1 MDPARKSPARSQP
14 PCPDGDQRATTPTAA
29 AKTTHLNA
37 EIQYLHRVQAQLRA
51 LLEIGQASTANL
63 TLAELLRK
71 IMASATN
78 LLGASAAAVW
88 RLDEQ
93 GMLQRLSSEGL
104 SREYVESVANLEVG
118 AGVTGLVAL
127 SAHPLAVADVASD
140 SRLPRPLWE
149 QEGIRSFLAAPLL
162 RRGQPVGV
170 LSIYRRDVHEFTPA
184 EVALLV
190 SFSAHAATAIE
201 NAVLYARTGRAEA
214 AVSRHREL
222 LQNVIFH
229 AEDGILALDSEWRVL
244 LFSPGCERLTG
255 WREAEVVGR
264 VVFEVLQA
272 KLSNGSP
279 FNADTLAR
287 ALDNSDEE
295 APLWADAPG
304 HRRTT
309 PGPIRAAVAGRPEGP
324 GDVGTDVPYLEL
336 RIRARRGDERW
347 VGASLAE
354 VASRRRGT
362 PRIVLVLRD
371 ITVAKEMDELKS
383 SLIAT
388 VSHELRTPLT
398 SLRALS
404 ELLLE
409 HVLAPD
415 QSRELAGHIN
425 AEAVRLS
432 RLVDNILDVTRIEA
446 GGLTSEPQRLDVEA
460 VLREAIGVV
469 QGQLLEGGPQF
480 VLEPL
485 PPLPAVWADRDHL
498 GRVLDNLLGNALR
511 YVPAGASVRVTAQST
526 PNHTSCT
533 DGARGRGPK
542 LRRSQAPAVCP
553 AGPEFWPASGAALG
567 RQASLV
573 EDAGAVSAS
582 SRGPLV
588 EISVADE
595 GPGIAAEHLPH
606 IFDKFY
612 QVEGQ
617 QRQRRTGTG
626 LGLYIARNLVELMG
640 GTLRVESELGR
651 GATFRFTVPAAPDH
665 VQCQDGPVP
674 AARGSEA

>member
-1 MDPARKSPARSQP
+1 MDTARKPPAKSRSRH
-14 PCPDGDQRATTPTAA
+14 PDGAQRATTPTALS
-29 AKTTHLNA
+29 KTVLLNA
-37 EIQYLHRVQAQLRA
+37 EIQYLRRVQAQLRASQRVVRAQLRA

-88 RLDEQ
+88 RIDEQ
-93 GMLQRLSSEGL
+93 GTLQRLSSEGL
-104 SREYVESVANLEVG
+104 SRAYVESVANLEVG
-118 AGVTGLVAL
+118 EGVTGLVAL

-170 LSIYRRDVHEFTPA
+170 LSIYRRDVHEFAPA
-184 EVALLV
+184 EIALLV

-214 AVSRHREL
+214 AATRHREL

-255 WREAEVVGR
+255 WPEAEVMGR

-272 KLSNGSP
+272 NLSNGNP
-279 FNADTLAR
+279 LDADTLVR
-287 ALDNSDEE
+287 ALDISNEQ
-295 APLWADAPG
+295 APPWAD
-304 HRRTT
+304 
-309 PGPIRAAVAGRPEGP
+309 GRPEGP
-324 GDVGTDVPYLEL
+324 ADAGTDVPYLEM
-336 RIRARRGDERW
+336 RIRARHGDERW

-446 GGLTSEPQRLDVEA
+446 GGLTSEPQRLDLA
-460 VLREAIGVV
+460 ALLRESVAVV
-469 QGQLLEGGPQF
+469 RGQAREGGPHF
-480 VLEPL
+480 VLAPL
-485 PPLPAVWADRDHL
+485 PQLPPVWADRDHL

-511 YVPAGASVRVTAQST
+511 YVPAGADVRVRASLLE
-526 PNHTSCT
+526 T
-533 DGARGRGPK
+533 DGMP
-542 LRRSQAPAVCP
+542 L
-553 AGPEFWPASGAALG
+553 
-567 RQASLV
+567 
-573 EDAGAVSAS
+573 AS
-582 SRGPLV
+582 SGRPLV

-595 GPGIAAEHLPH
+595 GPGIAAEHLPR

-617 QRQRRTGTG
+617 QRLRRTGTG

-651 GATFRFTVPAAPDH
+651 GATFRFTVPVAPDH
-665 VQCQDGPVP
+665 VQRQDRPVLAADGP
-674 AARGSEA
+674 EA

>member
-1 MDPARKSPARSQP
+1 MDTARKSPARSQP
-14 PCPDGDQRATTPTAA
+14 RRSDDARRAAIPAAA
-29 AKTTHLNA
+29 AKTALLNA
-37 EIQYLHRVQAQLRA
+37 EIQYLRRVQAQLRASQRVVRAQLRA

-88 RLDEQ
+88 RIDEQ
-93 GMLQRLSSEGL
+93 GTLQRLSSEGL

-118 AGVTGLVAL
+118 EGVTGLVAL

-184 EVALLV
+184 EIALLV

-201 NAVLYARTGRAEA
+201 NALLYARTGRAEA
-214 AVSRHREL
+214 AASRQREL

-255 WREAEVVGR
+255 WQEAEVVGR
-264 VVFEVLQA
+264 VCFEVLRA

-279 FNADTLAR
+279 FNADTLAG
-287 ALDNSDEE
+287 ALDSPDEQ
-295 APLWADAPG
+295 AALRADE
-304 HRRTT
+304 
-309 PGPIRAAVAGRPEGP
+309 RPEGP
-324 GDVGTDVPYLEL
+324 ADAGTDVPYLEL
-336 RIRARRGDERW
+336 RIRARGGGERW

-362 PRIVLVLRD
+362 PRTVLVLRD

-446 GGLTSEPQRLDVEA
+446 GGVTSEPQRLDLAALLQEA
-460 VLREAIGVV
+460 VAVV
-469 QGQLLEGGPQF
+469 QGQVLDGGPDF
-480 VLEPL
+480 VLERL
-485 PPLPAVWADRDHL
+485 PQLPAIWADRDLL

-511 YVPAGASVRVTAQST
+511 YVPAGAGVRVQAALVE
-526 PNHTSCT
+526 T
-533 DGARGRGPK
+533 DGLSEPMEDMDSHAGANG
-542 LRRSQAPAVCP
+542 SSAVQD
-553 AGPEFWPASGAALG
+553 GAA
-567 RQASLV
+567 RP
-573 EDAGAVSAS
+573 S
-582 SRGPLV
+582 SGESFV
-588 EISVADE
+588 EISVADG
-595 GPGIAAEHLPH
+595 GPGIATEHLPH

-617 QRQRRTGTG
+617 QRHRRTGTG
-626 LGLYIARNLVELMG
+626 LGLYIARNLVDLMG
-640 GTLRVESELGR
+640 GTLRVESEPGR
-651 GATFRFTVPAAPDH
+651 GATFRFTVPVAPDH
-665 VQCQDGPVP
+665 VQRQDNPALAAHGPP
-674 AARGSEA
+674 A

>member
-1 MDPARKSPARSQP
+1 MDAVCKSPARSQP
-14 PCPDGDQRATTPTAA
+14 RSPGDGQRAVTAPA
-29 AKTTHLNA
+29 AFLNA
-37 EIQYLHRVQAQLRA
+37 EIQYLRRQQVQLRASQRVMRAQLRA

-63 TLAELLRK
+63 TLAELLHK

-93 GMLQRLSSEGL
+93 GTLQRLSSEGL
-104 SREYVESVANLEVG
+104 SSAYVQAVANLEVG
-118 AGVTGLVAL
+118 QGVTGLVAL
-127 SAHPLAVADVASD
+127 SAQPLAVPDVASD
-140 SRLPRPLWE
+140 SRVPRPLWE

-162 RRGQPVGV
+162 RHGQPVGV

-184 EVALLV
+184 EIALLV

-201 NAVLYARTGRAEA
+201 NALLYARTGRAEA
-214 AVSRHREL
+214 AASRHREL

-229 AEDGILALDSEWRVL
+229 AEDGILALDSAWRVL

-255 WREAEVVGR
+255 WTEAEAMGR
-264 VVFEVLQA
+264 VCFDVLQA
-272 KLSNGSP
+272 KLATGTPLDAN
-279 FNADTLAR
+279 TLAR
-287 ALDNSDEE
+287 ALDTSDEQA
-295 APLWADAPG
+295 APWADE
-304 HRRTT
+304 
-309 PGPIRAAVAGRPEGP
+309 RPEGQVDA
-324 GDVGTDVPYLEL
+324 GNDVPYLEM

-425 AEAVRLS
+425 TEAVRLS

-446 GGLTSEPQRLDVEA
+446 GGLTSEPQRLDLA
-460 VLREAIGVV
+460 VLLREAVAVV
-469 QGQLLEGGPQF
+469 RGQAREGGPRF
-480 VLEPL
+480 VLTPL
-485 PPLPAVWADRDHL
+485 PPLPAIWADRDHL

-511 YVPAGASVRVTAQST
+511 YVPAGA
-526 PNHTSCT
+526 
-533 DGARGRGPK
+533 G
-542 LRRSQAPAVCP
+542 VCV
-553 AGPEFWPASGAALG
+553 
-567 RQASLV
+567 QASLV
-573 EDAGAVSAS
+573 ETDGVSEPGEDMDARARADGRAGVGGGAALAS
-582 SRGPLV
+582 SRGPFV
-588 EISVADE
+588 EISVADG
-595 GPGIAAEHLPH
+595 GPGIAAEHLPY

-617 QRQRRTGTG
+617 QQLRRTGTG

-640 GTLRVESELGR
+640 GTLRVESKLGR
-651 GATFRFTVPAAPDH
+651 GATFRFTVPVAPDH
-665 VQCQDGPVP
+665 VQRQDRPVP
-674 AARGSEA
+674 AADGPEA

>member
-1 MDPARKSPARSQP
+1 MDAVRKSPARSQP
-14 PCPDGDQRATTPTAA
+14 RRPDDDQRAATPPAA
-29 AKTTHLNA
+29 SNA
-37 EIQYLHRVQAQLRA
+37 ELLSAEIRHLRRVEAQLRASQRVVRAQLRA

-93 GMLQRLSSEGL
+93 GTLQRLSSEGL
-104 SREYVESVANLEVG
+104 SREYVQAVANLEVG
-118 AGVTGLVAL
+118 EGVTGLVAL

-140 SRLPRPLWE
+140 SRVRSRPLWE

-201 NAVLYARTGRAEA
+201 NALLYARTGRAEA
-214 AVSRHREL
+214 AASRHREL

-229 AEDGILALDSEWRVL
+229 AEDGILALDSEWRIL

-255 WREAEVVGR
+255 WQEAEAVGR
-264 VVFEVLQA
+264 VCFEVLRA
-272 KLSNGSP
+272 KLSTGSP
-279 FNADTLAR
+279 LDADTIAR
-287 ALDNSDEE
+287 ALDTSGEQAEMRADEQP
-295 APLWADAPG
+295 AALPPLLVPSELG
-304 HRRTT
+304 SSGGT
-309 PGPIRAAVAGRPEGP
+309 PEGP
-324 GDVGTDVPYLEL
+324 ADSGTEVPYLEMRL
-336 RIRARRGDERW
+336 RARHGDERW

-354 VASRRRGT
+354 VVSRRRGT

-383 SLIAT
+383 SLIST

-446 GGLTSEPQRLDVEA
+446 GGLTSEPQRLDLEA
-460 VLREAIGVV
+460 LLREAIAVV
-469 QGQLLEGGPQF
+469 QGQVLEGGPHF
-480 VLEPL
+480 VLEPSPQL
-485 PPLPAVWADRDHL
+485 LTVWADRDHL

-511 YVPAGASVRVTAQST
+511 YVPAGAGVRVQAFRVETADVPEPEWDMDSRVRG
-526 PNHTSCT
+526 N
-533 DGARGRGPK
+533 DGTGVG
-542 LRRSQAPAVCP
+542 
-553 AGPEFWPASGAALG
+553 GGAAP
-567 RQASLV
+567 
-573 EDAGAVSAS
+573 VSAC
-582 SRGPLV
+582 GPFV
-588 EISVADE
+588 EISVVDE

-617 QRQRRTGTG
+617 HRLRRTGTG
-626 LGLYIARNLVELMG
+626 LGLYIARNLVELMS

-651 GATFRFTVPAAPDH
+651 GATFRFTVPVAPDCVQRQDAPAPVAGSAAAPAAAN
-665 VQCQDGPVP
+665 GP
-674 AARGSEA
+674 EA

>member
-1 MDPARKSPARSQP
+1 MDTVRKSPARSQP
-14 PCPDGDQRATTPTAA
+14 RRPDGVQRATTPPAA
-29 AKTTHLNA
+29 AKTALLNA
-37 EIQYLHRVQAQLRA
+37 EIQYLRRVQAQLRDSQRVVRAQLRA

-93 GMLQRLSSEGL
+93 GTLQRLSSEGL
-104 SREYVESVANLEVG
+104 SREYVEAVANLEVG
-118 AGVTGLVAL
+118 EGVTGLVAL
-127 SAHPLAVADVASD
+127 SARPLAVADVASD
-140 SRLPRPLWE
+140 SRVPRPLWE

-184 EVALLV
+184 EIALLV

-214 AVSRHREL
+214 AASRQREL

-255 WREAEVVGR
+255 WQEAEVVGR
-264 VVFEVLQA
+264 VCFEVLPA

-279 FNADTLAR
+279 FNAGTLAR
-287 ALDNSDEE
+287 ALDSSDEQAALRADE
-295 APLWADAPG
+295 HREGPADA
-304 HRRTT
+304 
-309 PGPIRAAVAGRPEGP
+309 
-324 GDVGTDVPYLEL
+324 GTDVPSLSKPHHLEL
-336 RIRARRGDERW
+336 RIRARGGDERW

-446 GGLTSEPQRLDVEA
+446 GGLTSEPQRLDLEA
-460 VLREAIGVV
+460 LLREAVTVV
-469 QGQLLEGGPQF
+469 QGQVLEGGPHF
-480 VLEPL
+480 VLESL
-485 PPLPAVWADRDHL
+485 PPLPVVWADRDHL

-511 YVPAGASVRVTAQST
+511 YVPAGASVRVQAALVE
-526 PNHTSCT
+526 T
-533 DGARGRGPK
+533 DGVLEPREDMDSHASANGGSGVRG
-542 LRRSQAPAVCP
+542 
-553 AGPEFWPASGAALG
+553 GAA
-567 RQASLV
+567 R
-573 EDAGAVSAS
+573 AS
-582 SRGPLV
+582 SGGPFV
-588 EISVADE
+588 EISVADG
-595 GPGIAAEHLPH
+595 GPGIAAEHLPRV
-606 IFDKFY
+606 FDKFY

-617 QRQRRTGTG
+617 QRHRRTGTG

-640 GTLRVESELGR
+640 GTLRVESEPGR
-651 GATFRFTVPAAPDH
+651 GATFRFTVPVAPDDIRR
-665 VQCQDGPVP
+665 QDTPTL
-674 AARGSEA
+674 AMQGSKA

>member
-1 MDPARKSPARSQP
+1 MGTVRKSPAKSQP
-14 PCPDGDQRATTPTAA
+14 RYRDDAQRSTTPTAA
-29 AKTTHLNA
+29 SSTAFLNA
-37 EIQYLHRVQAQLRA
+37 EIHYLRRVQEQLRA
-51 LLEIGQASTANL
+51 SQRVLRTQLRSLLEIGQASTANL

-93 GMLQRLSSEGL
+93 GTLQRLSSQGL

-118 AGVTGLVAL
+118 EGVTGLVAL

-140 SRLPRPLWE
+140 SRVPRPLWE

-184 EVALLV
+184 EIALLV

-214 AVSRHREL
+214 AASRQREL

-255 WREAEVVGR
+255 WQEAEVVGR
-264 VVFEVLQA
+264 VCFEVLQA

-287 ALDNSDEE
+287 ALDSSDEQ
-295 APLWADAPG
+295 AALRADE
-304 HRRTT
+304 
-309 PGPIRAAVAGRPEGP
+309 RPEGP
-324 GDVGTDVPYLEL
+324 ADAGTDVPYLEL
-336 RIRARRGDERW
+336 RIRARGGDERW

-362 PRIVLVLRD
+362 PRTVLVLRD

-446 GGLTSEPQRLDVEA
+446 GGLTSEPQRLDLAALLQEA
-460 VLREAIGVV
+460 VAVV
-469 QGQLLEGGPQF
+469 QGQVLEGDPHF
-480 VLEPL
+480 VLESL
-485 PPLPAVWADRDHL
+485 PPLPAVWADRDLL

-511 YVPAGASVRVTAQST
+511 YVPAGAGVRVQAALVE
-526 PNHTSCT
+526 T
-533 DGARGRGPK
+533 DGVSEPMEDMD
-542 LRRSQAPAVCP
+542 SY
-553 AGPEFWPASGAALG
+553 ASANGGSDMRDGAA
-567 RQASLV
+567 R
-573 EDAGAVSAS
+573 AS
-582 SRGPLV
+582 SSGPFV
-588 EISVADE
+588 EISVADG
-595 GPGIAAEHLPH
+595 GPGIAAEHLPR

-617 QRQRRTGTG
+617 QRHRRTGTG

-640 GTLRVESELGR
+640 GTLRVESEPGR
-651 GATFRFTVPAAPDH
+651 GATFRFTVPAAPACAQRQDIAAL
-665 VQCQDGPVP
+665 VVDGPQ
-674 AARGSEA
+674 A

>member
-1 MDPARKSPARSQP
+1 M
-14 PCPDGDQRATTPTAA
+14 
-29 AKTTHLNA
+29 
-37 EIQYLHRVQAQLRA
+37 
-51 LLEIGQASTANL
+51 
-63 TLAELLRK
+63 
-71 IMASATN
+71 
-78 LLGASAAAVW
+78 
-88 RLDEQ
+88 
-93 GMLQRLSSEGL
+93 
-104 SREYVESVANLEVG
+104 
-118 AGVTGLVAL
+118 VAL

-184 EVALLV
+184 EIALLV

-214 AVSRHREL
+214 AATRHREL

-255 WREAEVVGR
+255 WQEAEVVGR

-272 KLSNGSP
+272 ELANGSP

-287 ALDNSDEE
+287 VLDISDEE
-295 APLWADAPG
+295 APLWADE
-304 HRRTT
+304 
-309 PGPIRAAVAGRPEGP
+309 RPEGP
-324 GDVGTDVPYLEL
+324 ADAGTDVPYLEM

-383 SLIAT
+383 SLIST

-446 GGLTSEPQRLDVEA
+446 GGLTSEPQRLDLEPL
-460 VLREAIGVV
+460 LREAVAVV
-469 QGQLLEGGPQF
+469 QGQMLEGGPYF

-485 PPLPAVWADRDHL
+485 PQLPAVWADRDHL

-511 YVPAGASVRVTAQST
+511 YVPADAGVRV
-526 PNHTSCT
+526 
-533 DGARGRGPK
+533 
-542 LRRSQAPAVCP
+542 
-553 AGPEFWPASGAALG
+553 
-567 RQASLV
+567 QASLV
-573 EDAGAVSAS
+573 ETDGVPEPGENVDSRARANGGSGVGSGAMQAL
-582 SRGPLV
+582 SRGPFI

-595 GPGIAAEHLPH
+595 GLGIAAEHLPH

-617 QRQRRTGTG
+617 HRHRRTGTG

-651 GATFRFTVPAAPDH
+651 GATFRFTVPVAPDH
-665 VQCQDGPVP
+665 VQRQDGPVS
-674 AARGSEA
+674 AAHGPQA

>member
-1 MDPARKSPARSQP
+1 MDTVRKSPVRSQP
-14 PCPDGDQRATTPTAA
+14 RRPDGVQRATTPTAA
-29 AKTTHLNA
+29 AKTALLNA
-37 EIQYLHRVQAQLRA
+37 EIQYLRRVQAQLRASQRVVRAQLRA

-93 GMLQRLSSEGL
+93 GTLQRLSSEGL

-118 AGVTGLVAL
+118 EGVTGLVAL
-127 SAHPLAVADVASD
+127 SARPLAVADVASD
-140 SRLPRPLWE
+140 SRVPRPLWE

-184 EVALLV
+184 EIALLV

-214 AVSRHREL
+214 AASRQREL

-255 WREAEVVGR
+255 WQEAEVVGR
-264 VVFEVLQA
+264 VVFEVLEA
-272 KLSNGSP
+272 RLSNGSS

-287 ALDNSDEE
+287 ALDSSDEQ
-295 APLWADAPG
+295 AALRADE
-304 HRRTT
+304 
-309 PGPIRAAVAGRPEGP
+309 RPEGP
-324 GDVGTDVPYLEL
+324 ADAGTDVSSLPKPHPLEL
-336 RIRARRGDERW
+336 RIRARGGGERW

-362 PRIVLVLRD
+362 PRTVLVLRD

-446 GGLTSEPQRLDVEA
+446 GGLMSEPQRLDLA
-460 VLREAIGVV
+460 ALLREAVAVV
-469 QGQLLEGGPQF
+469 QGQVLEGGPDF

-485 PPLPAVWADRDHL
+485 PQLPAVWADRDLL

-511 YVPAGASVRVTAQST
+511 YVPAGAGVRVQAALVE
-526 PNHTSCT
+526 T
-533 DGARGRGPK
+533 DGVSEPM
-542 LRRSQAPAVCP
+542 
-553 AGPEFWPASGAALG
+553 EDMASRASANGGSDVRDGAA
-567 RQASLV
+567 R
-573 EDAGAVSAS
+573 AS
-582 SRGPLV
+582 SGGPFV
-588 EISVADE
+588 EISVADG

-617 QRQRRTGTG
+617 QRHRRTGTG
-626 LGLYIARNLVELMG
+626 LGLYIARNLVDLMG
-640 GTLRVESELGR
+640 GTLRVESEPGR
-651 GATFRFTVPAAPDH
+651 GATFRFTVPVAPDY
-665 VQCQDGPVP
+665 VQRQDTPTL
-674 AARGSEA
+674 AAHGSKA

>member
-1 MDPARKSPARSQP
+1 MDTVRKPPAKSQP
-14 PCPDGDQRATTPTAA
+14 RHPDGAQRASAPTAA
-29 AKTTHLNA
+29 SNAAFLNA
-37 EIQYLHRVQAQLRA
+37 EIHYLRRVQEQLRASQRVVRAQLRA

-88 RLDEQ
+88 RIDEQ

-104 SREYVESVANLEVG
+104 SRAYVESVANLEVG
-118 AGVTGLVAL
+118 EGVTGLVAL

-170 LSIYRRDVHEFTPA
+170 LSIYRRDVHEFTPG
-184 EVALLV
+184 EVALLA

-214 AVSRHREL
+214 AVSRQREL

-229 AEDGILALDSEWRVL
+229 AEDGILALDSEWRIL

-255 WREAEVVGR
+255 WQEAEVVGR

-272 KLSNGSP
+272 KLSNDSP

-287 ALDNSDEE
+287 ALDISDDE
-295 APLWADAPG
+295 APLWADE
-304 HRRTT
+304 
-309 PGPIRAAVAGRPEGP
+309 RPEEP
-324 GDVGTDVPYLEL
+324 ADAGTDVPYLEM

-383 SLIAT
+383 SLIST

-446 GGLTSEPQRLDVEA
+446 GGLTSEPQRLDLEPL
-460 VLREAIGVV
+460 LREAVAVV
-469 QGQLLEGGPQF
+469 QGQMLEGGPYF

-485 PPLPAVWADRDHL
+485 PQLPAVWADRDHL

-511 YVPAGASVRVTAQST
+511 YVPADAGVRV
-526 PNHTSCT
+526 
-533 DGARGRGPK
+533 
-542 LRRSQAPAVCP
+542 
-553 AGPEFWPASGAALG
+553 
-567 RQASLV
+567 QASLV
-573 EDAGAVSAS
+573 ETDGVPEPGENVDSRARANGGSGVGSGAMQAL
-582 SRGPLV
+582 SRGPFI

-617 QRQRRTGTG
+617 HRHRRTGTG

-651 GATFRFTVPAAPDH
+651 GATFRFTVPVAPDH
-665 VQCQDGPVP
+665 VQRQDGPVS
-674 AARGSEA
+674 AAHGPQA